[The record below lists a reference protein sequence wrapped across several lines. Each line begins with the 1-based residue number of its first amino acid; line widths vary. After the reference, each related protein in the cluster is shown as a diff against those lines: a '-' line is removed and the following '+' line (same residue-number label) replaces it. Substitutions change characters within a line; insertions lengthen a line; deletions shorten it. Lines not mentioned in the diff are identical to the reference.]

1 MSPARTRLLAPGP
14 DPSFTIMTDI
24 DRTILIVEDDELLRD
39 AFKLLLEDAG
49 YQVLE
54 AGTAAEA
61 LAIAEE
67 RLPALMVLDLGLPDR
82 PGLEVVRALREDPDL
97 MDIRVV
103 ALTGRVGEAEKRMCL
118 DAGCDRYLA
127 KPVSPIDLLREL
139 PELLRR

>member
-1 MSPARTRLLAPGP
+1 
-14 DPSFTIMTDI
+14 MTDI

-39 AFKLLLEDAG
+39 AFRLLLEDAG

-54 AGTAAEA
+54 AGTANEAIA
-61 LAIAEE
+61 LAQD

-82 PGLEVVRALREDPDL
+82 PGLEVVRTLRRDPALI
-97 MDIRVV
+97 DIPVV
-103 ALTGRVGEAEKRMCL
+103 ALTGGVGEAEKRACL

-127 KPVSPIDLLREL
+127 KPVSPRELLREL

>member
-1 MSPARTRLLAPGP
+1 
-14 DPSFTIMTDI
+14 MTDI

-39 AFKLLLEDAG
+39 AFRLLLEDAG

-54 AGTAAEA
+54 AGTANEAIA
-61 LAIAEE
+61 LAQD

-82 PGLEVVRALREDPDL
+82 PGLEVVRTLRRDPALI
-97 MDIRVV
+97 DIPVV
-103 ALTGRVGEAEKRMCL
+103 ALTGRVGEAEKRACL

-127 KPVSPIDLLREL
+127 KPVSPRELLREL